1 MQTNA
6 VVEETHLITDVAE
19 LERIYGTPAE
29 APIAKEVDYVHPHY
43 AAFIAAS
50 PFAVLATS
58 GPEGLDAS
66 PRGDHAGFVTVEDEK
81 TLLLPDRRGNNRI
94 DSMRNIVR
102 DPRVALIFLIPGVQ
116 ETLRVYGRADISIDP
131 ELIERFAVEGKP
143 PRTVL
148 VIHVQSV
155 YFQCARAMLR
165 SKLWDPSRHIDRRS
179 LPSNGTI
186 LAALTKERIDAT
198 KYDRELKERITTLY

>member
-1 MQTNA
+1 MAEN
-6 VVEETHLITDVAE
+6 HRITDVAD

-29 APIAKEVDYVHPHY
+29 PPIAKEVDYVHPHY

-102 DPRVALIFLIPGVQ
+102 DRRVALIFLIPGVQ
-116 ETLRVYGRADISIDP
+116 ETLRVNGRADISIDP
-131 ELIERFAVEGKP
+131 ALLERFTVEGKA

-148 VIHVQSV
+148 VIHVDSV

-165 SKLWDPSRHIDRRS
+165 SKLWDASRHIDRKT

-186 LAALTKERIDAT
+186 LAALTKERIDGV
-198 KYDRELKERITTLY
+198 KYDRELAGRISTLY